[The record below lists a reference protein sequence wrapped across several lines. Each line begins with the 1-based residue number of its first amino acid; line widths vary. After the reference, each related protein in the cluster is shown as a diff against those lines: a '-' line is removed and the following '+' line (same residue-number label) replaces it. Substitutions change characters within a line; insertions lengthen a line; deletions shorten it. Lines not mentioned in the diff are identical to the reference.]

1 MTIYWQL
8 RIKAVEKEDEGL
20 YECQVSTIPDKYGGH
35 SPTLSSPGLPR
46 VYRFELKVS
55 GENRETPSG
64 IFMCTL
70 RRAII
75 ILNV

>member
-1 MTIYWQL
+1 MTINWQL
-8 RIKAVEKEDEGL
+8 RIKAVEKEDEGI
-20 YECQVSTIPDKYGGH
+20 YECQVST
-35 SPTLSSPGLPR
+35 SPPR

-64 IFMCTL
+64 IFMGTL
-70 RRAII
+70 IRAII

>member
-1 MTIYWQL
+1 MAINWQL

-35 SPTLSSPGLPR
+35 SPTLSLPGLPT
-46 VYRFELKVS
+46 VYRFEVKVA
-55 GENRETPSG
+55 GENTETTSG

-70 RRAII
+70 RRATT